1 MAESPASTDVEV
13 ASGALVMIGAS
24 PITSFTEDTTES
36 LVAANIYEDVAR
48 DALTASRWRFAT
60 NQAELNRLTAEPTA
74 RWTAAYQKPDGII
87 QLHAVTINDVPIAY
101 DTYGDKI
108 YCDAS
113 TNDTVVADYTYRAD
127 EADWPSY
134 FILAMQMELAS
145 IFAISVAR
153 DSALSRL
160 YDDKFE
166 RFLARAKSRDS
177 QQQTNRKLTT
187 NRFIAQRRS

>member
-24 PITSFTEDTTES
+24 PITSFTESSTES

-48 DALTASRWRFAT
+48 DALTATRWRFAT
-60 NQAELNRLTAEPTA
+60 NQAVMGRLSPDPTA
-74 RWTAAYQKPDGII
+74 RWSGAYQLPDGII
-87 QLHAVTINDVPIAY
+87 QLHAVTINDNPIVY
-101 DTYGDKI
+101 DVYGDKV
-108 YCDAS
+108 YCNAGTADE
-113 TNDTVVADYTYRAD
+113 VVADYTFRAD

-134 FILAMQMELAS
+134 FILAVQMELAS

-153 DSALSRL
+153 DSNLSRL

-166 RFLARAKSRDS
+166 RFLKRAKSRDS
-177 QQQTNRKLTT
+177 QQQTTRRLVS
-187 NRFIAQRRS
+187 NRFAINRRS